1 MRDGRFGWLHERS
14 WRSMVEAAATTTT
27 IVTET
32 TATSINDSHQ
42 RQQHRR
48 QQERKTNNFQVSNL
62 QADFNKCPTNIEHR
76 QATSQVHKRVSIA

>member
-48 QQERKTNNFQVSNL
+48 QQERKVSNL

>member
-1 MRDGRFGWLHERS
+1 VALGIVRGMRDGRFGWLHERS
-14 WRSMVEAAATTTT
+14 WRSMVEAVATTTT

-48 QQERKTNNFQVSNL
+48 QQERKVSR
-62 QADFNKCPTNIEHR
+62 NKMGLLGFSTL
-76 QATSQVHKRVSIA
+76 TMD

>member
-27 IVTET
+27 IVTKT

-48 QQERKTNNFQVSNL
+48 QQEPKVCH
-62 QADFNKCPTNIEHR
+62 NKNGFAGLFHFDDGLGSSWSV
-76 QATSQVHKRVSIA
+76 AAS

>member
-32 TATSINDSHQ
+32 TAASINDSHQ

-48 QQERKTNNFQVSNL
+48 QQDRKTNNFHVSNL
-62 QADFNKCPTNIEHR
+62 QADFNKCPTNIGHR
-76 QATSQVHKRVSIA
+76 QATSQVHKRMPIA